1 MRKFL
6 VFFFSFLSLSTY
18 ADEYMNRFSIGN
30 FKSSTLQGFYIEYE
44 YLRLLAPKHV
54 AMIRLG
60 KWSKTS
66 QTTISP
72 VYRYYF
78 QENAMIDS
86 WYTQLKTSFTRNDNY
101 TDHSKSDYKSASVA
115 GGHQWV
121 FKNDYSFTWDIGL
134 ERSSINRSFLVVEL
148 FIGYNF

>member
-6 VFFFSFLSLSTY
+6 VFFFCFLSLSAY
-18 ADEYMNRFSIGN
+18 ANEYKNRFSIGN

-54 AMIRLG
+54 VMIRLG

-66 QTTISP
+66 QTSISP

-78 QENAMIDS
+78 GENAMIDS
-86 WYTQLKTSFTRNDNY
+86 WYTQLKTSFTSNDNY
-101 TDHSKSDYKSASVA
+101 TNRSKSDYISASIA

-121 FKNDYSFTWDIGL
+121 FKNDYSFTWDIAL
-134 ERSSINRSFLVVEL
+134 ERSSVSLSFLVVEL